1 MSNNVLTSATN
12 ASSPQQE
19 LDALLAMVSNLAQ
32 MSLDMTRL
40 CIDVQSVVPGIA
52 LSKRALEMT
61 SVCLDIKGE
70 SHYIDQIRHSF
81 ALVAEAAVAAA
92 APPAPLFDWVR
103 AEALTPDQ
111 LEASYA
117 KGVCDN
123 VAWQVV
129 CIGREPGIDD
139 AKANVEGVPSGFRKK
154 KDSRLEALAFY
165 RSRYED
171 GKVQKWRAVPI
182 APASAPAPAN
192 DTSAELDPTSEA
204 HAAALTQASD
214 NETELVSGWVSGE
227 SVARLFADHLA
238 NLACDSSKSSVRI
251 KQ

>member
-1 MSNNVLTSATN
+1 MSDKVLTPATN
-12 ASSPQQE
+12 ASNPQQE
-19 LDALLAMVSNLAQ
+19 LDALLALVSNLTQ

-40 CIDVQSVVPGIA
+40 CIEVQNVVPGIA

-61 SVCLDIKGE
+61 STKSATLLLLWPRLPSPQLPLPLVSCSLQMLVSNLTPALD
-70 SHYIDQIRHSF
+70 
-81 ALVAEAAVAAA
+81 AA
-92 APPAPLFDWVR
+92 LFDWVQ
-103 AEALTPDQ
+103 AQALTPDQ

-129 CIGREPGIDD
+129 CIGREPGMYIDPDD

-165 RSRYED
+165 RARYED
-171 GKVQKWRAVPI
+171 GKVQKWRALPI
-182 APASAPAPAN
+182 APASVPAPTDDIPA
-192 DTSAELDPTSEA
+192 ALDPTSKA
-204 HAAALTQASD
+204 HAAALGQSSD
-214 NETELVSGWVSGE
+214 DEPELLGWVSG
-227 SVARLFADHLA
+227 DK
-238 NLACDSSKSSVRI
+238 NSVRV

>member
-1 MSNNVLTSATN
+1 MSNNVLTPATN
-12 ASSPQQE
+12 ASNPQQE
-19 LDALLAMVSNLAQ
+19 LDALLALVSNLTQ
-32 MSLDMTRL
+32 LSLDMTRL

-61 SVCLDIKGE
+61 SACLDVKGE
-70 SHYIDQIRHSF
+70 PHMLSHLLSNGTQTKF
-81 ALVAEAAVAAA
+81 ATPLLLWPKLLSQQLPLPLVSS
-92 APPAPLFDWVR
+92 LFDWVQ
-103 AEALTPDQ
+103 AQALTPDQ

-129 CIGREPGIDD
+129 CIGREPGMYIDPDD

-165 RSRYED
+165 RARYED

-182 APASAPAPAN
+182 RPASVPAPDNAPA
-192 DTSAELDPTSEA
+192 TLDPASEA
-204 HAAALTQASD
+204 HAAALAQSSD
-214 NETELVSGWVSGE
+214 DEPELLGWVSG
-227 SVARLFADHLA
+227 DK
-238 NLACDSSKSSVRI
+238 NSVRI